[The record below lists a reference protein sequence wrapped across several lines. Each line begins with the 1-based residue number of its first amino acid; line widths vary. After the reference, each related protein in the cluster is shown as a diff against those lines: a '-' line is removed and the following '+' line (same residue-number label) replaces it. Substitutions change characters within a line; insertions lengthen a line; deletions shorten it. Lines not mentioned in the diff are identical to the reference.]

1 VRRRLLLTSES
12 TAQLQELA
20 ANPAQSGLHKQVLKT
35 LALLQHNI
43 RHPGLKTHQYHSSW
57 GKNGETVWEAYVQN
71 NTPGAWRIF
80 FYYGPDE
87 VIEGK
92 RIPTITIVAITPHP

>member
-1 VRRRLLLTSES
+1 
-12 TAQLQELA
+12 LQKLA
-20 ANPAQSGLHKQVLKT
+20 GSPAQAGLHKQVLKT

-43 RHPGLKTHQYHSSW
+43 RHPRLKTHQYHSRR
-57 GKNGETVWEAYVQN
+57 GKKGEPIWEAYVQN

-92 RIPTITIVAITPHP
+92 RIPTLTIAAITPHP